1 MRLLPIFAVIV
12 VVAVSLTVLARPRA
26 PLLAATA
33 DIDIARYM
41 GRWWVIANTPYF
53 AENGKVATADVYA
66 LRPDGKIQNDYA
78 YRKSFDQPEQMM
90 HATATVVPGTRNAQ
104 WQIGFLGGLLK
115 FDYLVLEVAPD
126 YSWALIG
133 QPSRKYA
140 WVFAREPRMDDT
152 LYARLVA
159 RFASY
164 GYDPARL
171 KRIPQFPDQVGK
183 PGYQ

>member
-1 MRLLPIFAVIV
+1 
-12 VVAVSLTVLARPRA
+12 
-26 PLLAATA
+26 
-33 DIDIARYM
+33 
-41 GRWWVIANTPYF
+41 
-53 AENGKVATADVYA
+53 
-66 LRPDGKIQNDYA
+66 
-78 YRKSFDQPEQMM
+78 M

-104 WQIGFLGGLLK
+104 WRIGFLGGLLK

-140 WVFAREPRMDDT
+140 WVFAREPRMGDA

-159 RFASY
+159 RFATY